1 MTTEVTKGQAGRPPK
16 YDDAVQASADYY
28 MLNWKE
34 LGDSIPSR
42 VGLCCY
48 IGIAKSTSY
57 EWEGKYPRFSDTLKA
72 IDALQEHAAIN
83 KGITGEFNSTIT
95 KLVLANHGYHEKSD
109 VSHSSPDGTM
119 TPARVDS
126 TLIEALAKKLTE

>member
-1 MTTEVTKGQAGRPPK
+1 MTTEVTRPRMGRPPE
-16 YDDAVQASADYY
+16 YSESVQEKADYY
-28 MLNWKE
+28 VYNWQE
-34 LGDSIPSR
+34 IGDKLPSR

-48 IGIAKSTSY
+48 IGIHKSTSY
-57 EWEGKYPRFSDTLKA
+57 EWEKIYPDFSDTIKA
-72 IDALQEHAAIN
+72 VDALQEHTAIN
-83 KGITGEFNSTIT
+83 NGITGVFNSTIT

-109 VSHSSPDGTM
+109 VNHSSPDGTM